1 MVRPVLAPPTR
12 VRAAVAT
19 CLFAAALS
27 ALAALS
33 APAAR
38 ADSPAPAAAP
48 ADPLQAVKDAI
59 LRALALA
66 RRGGPPEKAQ
76 AGDPPADRFICAL
89 TEPDDEVAWP
99 LFKQL
104 SLDAPREPWGE
115 IGMAHVYVRWRL
127 RDQAEKAFAR
137 AQLID
142 PQNPITRVEQA
153 IAARAFGDAGA
164 ARSFAE
170 QVLARDPRDA
180 RALLLLAQLAED
192 AGASKEEQKAAY
204 QRALDASSD
213 LYEAR
218 LWMAGLAEQSG
229 DKAAALEAVS
239 ALAEMNPRDLPTQR
253 KLAALLRAKEDWAGA
268 EQAFAAAVALGD
280 ASKETWSGLAA
291 CRRAL
296 GDTAGEEQALRRWH
310 RIDPKDRTVIVR
322 LFNLRAAA
330 HDEPGM
336 DEQVRSLLALDSK
349 DAGAHL
355 ILATRKGAA
364 GDLLGQLDELNAAA
378 SGNVHPEAKGAPER
392 ARAELAQLRVRLRL
406 PERPLLAAN
415 PDGLYRVSS
424 RHLTMLYEERRKANP
439 ELRGNLAV
447 QLKISA
453 NGNADLVEVT
463 EDTLH
468 DRELTQCLVAALREG
483 EWPKAKKTLTLRY
496 ELAPPGTHTI
506 AASDND
512 QPLKRPPRARKPAA
526 PAPAPDA
533 PPARATSAADL
544 AGPSR

>member
-1 MVRPVLAPPTR
+1 M
-12 VRAAVAT
+12 
-19 CLFAAALS
+19 
-27 ALAALS
+27 
-33 APAAR
+33 
-38 ADSPAPAAAP
+38 
-48 ADPLQAVKDAI
+48 
-59 LRALALA
+59 
-66 RRGGPPEKAQ
+66 
-76 AGDPPADRFICAL
+76 
-89 TEPDDEVAWP
+89 AWP

-115 IGMAHVYVRWRL
+115 IGMAHVYVRWRI

-153 IAARAFGDAGA
+153 IAARAFGDPGA
-164 ARSFAE
+164 AKSFAE

-192 AGASKEEQKAAY
+192 AGASKEELKAAY

-253 KLAALLRAKEDWAGA
+253 KLAVLLRAKEDWAGA

-336 DEQVRSLLALDSK
+336 DEQVRSLLALDPK

-355 ILATRKGAA
+355 ILAARKGAA
-364 GDLLGQLDELNAAA
+364 GNLLGQLDELNAAA
-378 SGNVHPEAKGAPER
+378 SGNVHPEARGAPER

-424 RHLTMLYEERRKANP
+424 RHLTMLYEERRKGNP

-512 QPLKRPPRARKPAA
+512 QPARPAPRARKPAA
-526 PAPAPDA
+526 PALVPQA